1 MTQGLPKLKYN
12 RQRIDLMAKT
22 MRRSEVPK
30 KDCNRWGFPRR
41 DRGYRFVGF
50 VDGESHYTTPLKGVK
65 N

>member
-1 MTQGLPKLKYN
+1 
-12 RQRIDLMAKT
+12 MAKT